1 MCLTA
6 AVVRLIR
13 PENETLRKGVTPVGQ
28 AKPVVITARGLG
40 TTGPLCSHLADGK
53 LLLHSAKAI

>member
-6 AVVRLIR
+6 AVVQPTR
-13 PENETLRKGVTPVGQ
+13 PENETLRKGVAPAGQ

-40 TTGPLCSHLADGK
+40 TTGPLCSRLADGK
-53 LLLHSAKAI
+53 LLLHSAEAI